1 MTPRRTFAIL
11 LSPSARKGKPLVTTG
26 RKTTGLDFS
35 NPGSGV
41 AEGKAMQTY
50 NSKID
55 LDDIEQGNIS
65 NPDKTIKMGKE
76 VDAPKPIVLCASI
89 LVLTYYLMTGVI

>member
-1 MTPRRTFAIL
+1 
-11 LSPSARKGKPLVTTG
+11 LVTAG
-26 RKTTGLDFS
+26 RKTTGLEFL

-41 AEGKAMQTY
+41 AEGKIMQTY

-55 LDDIEQGNIS
+55 LDDIEQGNIP
-65 NPDKTIKMGKE
+65 NPDIKPKMSKE
-76 VDAPKPIVLCASI
+76 SDAPRPIVLCASI